1 MNKSFVLNL
10 LNEASA
16 IAHEYFGKV
25 SDISMKSGDANQV
38 LTQADQDVSSL
49 LLEAVQKAY
58 PHHNIIDEEAGIID
72 KKSEYTWVFDPIDG
86 TSNYA
91 SGLPMYG
98 VIIGLLKDWKP
109 LIGAIA
115 LPAFGEIYYAER
127 GKGTT
132 VSYTHLDV
140 YKRQA
145 Q

>member
-1 MNKSFVLNL
+1 MCIRDS
-10 LNEASA
+10 
-16 IAHEYFGKV
+16 
-25 SDISMKSGDANQV
+25 
-38 LTQADQDVSSL
+38 
-49 LLEAVQKAY
+49 
-58 PHHNIIDEEAGIID
+58 HNIIDEEAGIID

-127 GKGTT
+127 GKGCLL
-132 VSYTHLDV
+132 YTSRCV
-140 YKRQA
+140 
-145 Q
+145 